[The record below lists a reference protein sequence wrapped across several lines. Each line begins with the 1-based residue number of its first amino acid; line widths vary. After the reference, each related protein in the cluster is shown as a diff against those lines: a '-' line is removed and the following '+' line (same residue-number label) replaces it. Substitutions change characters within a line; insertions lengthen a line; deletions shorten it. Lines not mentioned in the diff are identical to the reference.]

1 MKINVFYKDIKIGE
15 LTKIQ
20 NFYEYKANIKNIKRA
35 ENLGFFALIYGL
47 NKSFKTNE
55 IPLSIISILPENK
68 NSDLYKL
75 AMVDFEK
82 DNEFTILYKMSKLK
96 IEKPSFH
103 IEAE

>member
-15 LTKIQ
+15 LIKIQ

-82 DNEFTILYKMSKLK
+82 DGEFTILYKMSKLK